1 MLSPGSANL
10 SRSLL
15 LLTAVAASSA
25 CGSSPAGPTLVRAG
39 LWGGDH
45 IALSVAEKGVH
56 IELDCASG
64 DIPIALMVD
73 ARNEF
78 NVSGTFVRQH
88 GGPIRVGEVP
98 DSHPAAYVGSVT
110 ETTMVLM
117 VRLTDT
123 NEVIGTF
130 ALSRDSPGRVV
141 KCLLPLTA
149 VIREQHGH
157 LRAPGQQRQYRVYIQ
172 HTLICT

>member
-1 MLSPGSANL
+1 MTRPFPLA
-10 SRSLL
+10 RSLL
-15 LLTAVAASSA
+15 LLAAVVATSA
-25 CGSSPAGPTLVRAG
+25 CGSSPAAPTLVRAG

-45 IALSVAEKGVH
+45 IALSVAEMGAH
-56 IELDCASG
+56 IEFDCAYG
-64 DIPIALMVD
+64 DIPSTLMVD

-78 NVSGTFVRQH
+78 GVSGTFVRQH
-88 GGPIRVGEVP
+88 GGPIRVGDVP

-130 ALSRDSPGRVV
+130 ALSRDSQGRLV
-141 KCLLPLTA
+141 KCLLPL
-149 VIREQHGH
+149 V
-157 LRAPGQQRQYRVYIQ
+157 RA
-172 HTLICT
+172 